1 MKKPAEGHADH
12 QKWIQVDYMVTNW
25 ILNTI
30 VEAISGDFD
39 YILSSKQLWDDLV
52 ERYGQ
57 TNGPRYFEI
66 GKELYNLQQGNLSMA
81 EYYGRMKYLWE
92 ELQNIEGI
100 PECVCGVLEKC
111 SCSMIKRFIEAE
123 NNRRLIQF
131 LMGVDPAYDTLRQL
145 LLAHDPLPTLNQA
158 FSRLLQAESQ
168 RSVSL
173 KVSPVEESTA
183 LYVAKNFNQRSFNT
197 SRGASS
203 NATRNVFPGSTENKD
218 YRDFKKP
225 KVYNKE
231 GKEEEVSKPMFCRY
245 CKKDNH
251 NIENCRQLEYKRRQ
265 QGGQEGRSYGN
276 PGNSRFAAFAS
287 EESPDDP
294 LELDKN
300 SMMQYRPSFSHQ
312 SDNNNFVSRAG
323 QGQGQGQ
330 SAHPSVYPMG
340 IDENYLASVIQR
352 VVKNM
357 NITPQTGKSTSTANF
372 ANFAGMHSA
381 LSATNVHIESQ
392 FKHWIIDTG
401 ASDHM
406 SPWLSLFMNLRK
418 LNHYLCINLPDG
430 RVKTITQIGDIR
442 INASILLRNVLF
454 VPDFRHNLLSVGRL
468 AVDSGLQV
476 LFDNK
481 GCLFQDP
488 TTKTNVAYG
497 VKDFGLYKLLVNQAS
512 LHQYTR
518 LEEKN
523 ICSSLNHVSKQLSTV
538 DPHVSLLHARL
549 GHSSVTKMLHVPGN
563 MCKSVT
569 KLDCEICLKS
579 KFHQFPFP
587 KSQSRA
593 LHVFD
598 LVHVDL
604 WGPYKIPNI
613 SGATYFLTILDDHT
627 RTTWTHLLK
636 DKYSVYYTIS
646 AFIAYVKNQFH
657 TTIKQIRSDNGTEI
671 VQGSCARLFAD
682 KGIVL
687 QHSIPGVPQQNGR
700 VERKHRHLLE
710 TTRAIRFHANL
721 PKRFWGKCLLAA
733 THIINLL
740 PSSVL
745 NWKIPIELLFYK
757 EADYSSLKVVGYLCY
772 AYNRDIHRD
781 KFDSRARR
789 SILLGYPHGTKGY
802 KLYDLD
808 NNKVFL
814 SRDVRFYEHIFPFQS
829 SSKGIFPPHESLL
842 PLVNSIPNDVH
853 ISSNRDSADIHSRST
868 DTDISPGVDIH
879 SSPGNSDIPSSTA
892 DAGILNARPLI
903 TEPRKSSRPRQLS
916 TRLQNCLLPN
926 LYVLPNSNISNAF
939 NVNTICSSLHD
950 HSPEFK
956 HSLANVLAK
965 PEPITYS

>member
-1 MKKPAEGHADH
+1 MKLLIVQFNGKNFSRWSKGIKRAIAAKNKTGFITGSMKKPAEGHADH

-57 TNGPRYFEI
+57 TNGPSYYEI

-100 PECVCGVLEKC
+100 LECVCGVLEKY

-168 RSVSL
+168 RSVTV
-173 KVSPVEESTA
+173 KVPPVEESTA
-183 LYVAKNFNQRSFNT
+183 LYAAKNFNQRK
-197 SRGASS
+197 
-203 NATRNVFPGSTENKD
+203 NKD

-231 GKEEEVSKPMFCRY
+231 GKEEEVSKPMFSRY

-251 NIENCRQLEYKRRQ
+251 NIKNCRQLKYKRRQ
-265 QGGQEGRSYGN
+265 QGGQGRRSYGN
-276 PGNSRFAAFAS
+276 PGNSGFAAFAS

-300 SMMQYRPSFSHQ
+300 SMMQYKPSFSHQ

-323 QGQGQGQ
+323 QGQGQG
-330 SAHPSVYPMG
+330 
-340 IDENYLASVIQR
+340 
-352 VVKNM
+352 
-357 NITPQTGKSTSTANF
+357 
-372 ANFAGMHSA
+372 MHSA

-392 FKHWIIDTG
+392 FTHWIIYTG

-430 RVKTITQIGDIR
+430 RVKTVTQIGDIR

-497 VKDFGLYKLLVNQAS
+497 VKYSGLYKLLVNQAS

-549 GHSSVTKMLHVPGN
+549 GHSSVIKMLHVPGN

-646 AFIAYVKNQFH
+646 AFIAYVENQFH
-657 TTIKQIRSDNGTEI
+657 TTIKQIRSDNETEI
-671 VQGSCARLFAD
+671 FQGSCARLFAD

-710 TTRAIRFHANL
+710 TARAIRFHANL
-721 PKRFWGKCLLAA
+721 PKRFWGECLLAA

-745 NWKIPIELLFYK
+745 NWKIPIELLFHK
-757 EADYSSLKVVGYLCY
+757 EADYSSLKVVGCLCY

-814 SRDVRFYEHIFPFQS
+814 SRDVRFYEHI
-829 SSKGIFPPHESLL
+829 L
-842 PLVNSIPNDVH
+842 
-853 ISSNRDSADIHSRST
+853 DSADIHSRST
-868 DTDISPGVDIH
+868 DTNISPGVDIH
-879 SSPGNSDIPSSTA
+879 SSPGNSVVNIPSSTA

-965 PEPITYS
+965 PEPSTYSQVVKDENWVKAMSQ